1 MNIGTEKILILT
13 SSGGGGHLQA
23 ARAKYLELT
32 KLSNVSIIQK
42 DVFLDFL
49 GTFMGSS
56 FAGTWNF
63 CQAHGKITSLY
74 LFSMCIHYV
83 DMAISPLLMVK
94 FLYQIIK
101 NDIDRVIDT
110 QPQGTKVFLKAVR
123 LISKIR
129 KKVIQYEKVL
139 TDLPTSKCNHY
150 FKPFRKLRGKDRE
163 FLNVITTKP
172 LLSSGESEKQFWK
185 KNTGLSLENI
195 KYCDFP
201 LRPAFQHGHK
211 KDHLSLTFNTYSPEH
226 THLVCKSLSFG
237 NASYKRAKNKII
249 WKFKQEKL
257 SLITLGSFPQKSVLI
272 KYMLEYIKQK
282 NLHSRDRK
290 DILFILVGPE
300 KTSINYYHSII
311 KELEEHKD
319 YPQNLTVLP
328 LAFQN
333 DTALAPLYY
342 NLDFIIAKPGGLT
355 TMELIKSVNGNIF
368 IHDTPVQQLSR
379 FFTSITKHEHDAM
392 LPWER
397 GNANYI
403 IENKKAQIITPELFK
418 DVTKEFFQ
426 QPASDLLTSVR

>member
-1 MNIGTEKILILT
+1 MKIDKEKILILT

-23 ARAKYLELT
+23 ARAKYLELS
-32 KLSNVSIIQK
+32 KQSNVYLIQK

-49 GTFMGSS
+49 GKWMGSS

-83 DMAISPLLMVK
+83 DILISPLLMVK
-94 FLYQIIK
+94 LIYQILK
-101 NDIDRVIDT
+101 HDIDRVIDT
-110 QPQGTKVFLKAVR
+110 QPQGTRVFLKSVR
-123 LISKIR
+123 LVSWI
-129 KKVIQYEKVL
+129 KKKTIKYEKVL
-139 TDLPTSKCNHY
+139 TDLPTNKCNHY
-150 FKPFRKLRGKDRE
+150 FKPFRKLSAKDRAY
-163 FLNVITTKP
+163 LSIQTTKP
-172 LLSSGESEKQFWK
+172 LLGAEESEEDFWK
-185 KNTGLSLENI
+185 NAAGLTLENI

-201 LRPAFQHGHK
+201 LRPAFQSGHK
-211 KDHLSLTFNTYSPEH
+211 MTHLSLTFNTYSPEH
-226 THLVCKSLSFG
+226 THSVCKSLSFG
-237 NASYKRAKNKII
+237 NASYTRSKNKIL

-272 KYMLEYIKQK
+272 EYMLEFIKQK
-282 NLHSRDRK
+282 NIYNKDRQ
-290 DILFILVGPE
+290 DILFLLVGPE
-300 KTSINYYHSII
+300 KTSISYYHSII

-319 YPQNLTVLP
+319 YPKTLTILP

-333 DTALAPLYY
+333 DAALAPLYY

-355 TMELIKSVNGNIF
+355 TMELIKAVDGSIF
-368 IHDTPVQQLSR
+368 IHEGPVQQLSR
-379 FFTSITKHEHDAM
+379 FFTSITKIKHDAM

-418 DVTKEFFQ
+418 HVTKEFFQ
-426 QPASDLLTSVR
+426 QPANSSLVNAR